1 MHINFKIDKNMEVQ
15 TNYYKKTKINK
26 VNQGTYF
33 KLKPTETAPVWVRD
47 HYDRSSQSYA
57 CHKYDDFNHE
67 KFFKGNRDIYI
78 NFIF

>member
-1 MHINFKIDKNMEVQ
+1 MEVQ
-15 TNYYKKTKINK
+15 TNCYKKTKINK

-57 CHKYDDFNHE
+57 CHKYYDSNHE
-67 KFFKGNRDIYI
+67 KFFNGNRDIYI

>member
-1 MHINFKIDKNMEVQ
+1 MEVQ
-15 TNYYKKTKINK
+15 TNCYKKTKINR

-47 HYDRSSQSYA
+47 HYDRSSQS
-57 CHKYDDFNHE
+57 HKYYDSNHE